1 MALLGVLSFTTAV
14 TDYAPEGAVSPDLGS
29 PFGFSYTI
37 RFSPT
42 GDGTTCAVILDT
54 TVDEGQTWI
63 DIARL
68 DFTTTAALGIGT
80 NTTLANVPPAVLTA
94 LTTGQTRPFL
104 GNRIR
109 ARVTTTGT
117 YSAGSNVRIDYF
129 TRSN

>member
-42 GDGTTCAVILDT
+42 GGGTTCAVMIDT

-63 DIARL
+63 DIARI
-68 DFTTTAALGIGT
+68 DFTTTAALALGT
-80 NTTLANVPPAVLTA
+80 ASGVVNLAPAVLAA
-94 LTTGQTRPFL
+94 LTTGQSRAFI

-109 ARVTTTGT
+109 ARITTTGT
-117 YSAGSNVRIDYF
+117 FSAGSNVRIDYF